1 MQALYCLL
9 VALAAEEGT
18 TLVQGTEGSRSDFLE
33 VHAGGVVVREKAAG
47 FAFGTVKVGGNKRQL
62 SYVVIFKHNLGG
74 SGKSELTEEAM
85 AEGARGES
93 KQTLTIDGK
102 AVKVEYGVTLNARKR
117 IDKET
122 LTVNKKAVDAAR
134 GRVFLVDL
142 TVSPPKWEQVKAKL
156 PAEVGD
162 LSGKKAAKAAEAL
175 AKEVVAS
182 LVKESKKVKA
192 FVEKAGR

>member
-1 MQALYCLL
+1 MRALYFLL
-9 VALAAEEGT
+9 VALAAEEGAT
-18 TLVQGTEGSRSDFLE
+18 VVRETNGSRSDSLE

-47 FAFGTVKVGGNKRQL
+47 VAFGTVKVGGNKRQL
-62 SYVVIFKHNLGG
+62 SYLVIFKHNLGG
-74 SGKSELTEEAM
+74 PGKSDFTEETM
-85 AEGARGES
+85 AEERRGES
-93 KQTLTIDGK
+93 KQSLAIAGQ
-102 AVKVEYGVTLNARKR
+102 ALSVEYKVALNARRR

-122 LTVNKKAVDAAR
+122 LTVNKKAADAAR

-162 LSGKKAAKAAEAL
+162 LSGKKAAEQL
-175 AKEVVAS
+175 AKEVVAA
-182 LVKESKKVKA
+182 LAKQSKKVKA